1 MTEIRHPNPIASS
14 GPLESSKDDSKN
26 NSALIPSLLSS
37 VLSMEPG
44 DAPSAVRRA
53 PFEGIEIPTPESLSQ
68 ASQDELNK
76 VPLLM
81 MQIAQEL
88 QMLVVNASAC
98 ESFAASERGKI
109 TLVILKRLGEYALK
123 KQLDEETKLR
133 QAQANQAKTR
143 QKVSFW
149 GFIAGVVISAVAIF
163 TANPGVAAVGI
174 LMLAGTTS
182 ESVFTGDPKDSTTL
196 LDQGRKGLGKLF
208 KLMGASD
215 NVAEKI
221 ANGVTFALLF
231 ASLVLGGAGSLSA
244 SASRIAQVIK
254 GIVKYVGPALLAGTM
269 SGSIN
274 DLVKLC
280 IRVKPSGDPE
290 KDKAEAE
297 KQAMYY
303 VMALT
308 LIGVIFQ
315 VASATPLITSP
326 AAVSSTTST
335 GAIAQRLNTISEGF
349 KKLVGPDNL
358 ARLQRWSTALT
369 IVSNSSKSAVSA
381 YVEGWSAKTLIELG
395 KNTAK
400 TATINAQ
407 TDFLKKLSKLINEMV
422 TKMTNSVDE
431 QNAIFSVILQSA
443 NNYLNSQIEER
454 KLVSRN

>member
-1 MTEIRHPNPIASS
+1 MTEIRHPSPIASS

-26 NSALIPSLLSS
+26 NSAIIPSLLSS

-44 DAPSAVRRA
+44 DTPSAVRRA
-53 PFEGIEIPTPESLSQ
+53 PFKGIEIPTPESLSQ

-123 KQLDEETKLR
+123 KQLEEEAKLK
-133 QAQANQAKTR
+133 QAQEAQAKTR
-143 QKVSFW
+143 QKVAFW
-149 GFIAGVVISAVAIF
+149 GFIAGVAVGVASIL
-163 TANPGVAAVGI
+163 TANPAAAAVGFA
-174 LMLAGTTS
+174 LVAASTPGN
-182 ESVFTGDPKDSTTL
+182 VFTGDPKDSTTL
-196 LDQGRKGLGKLF
+196 LDLGRKGLGSLF

-215 NVAEKI
+215 SVAEKI

-231 ASLVLGGAGSLSA
+231 ASLVAGGAGSLSA

-254 GIVKYVGPALLAGTM
+254 GIVKYAGPALLAGTM

-280 IRVKPSGDPE
+280 IRVKPSGNPQ
-290 KDKAEAE
+290 KDKEETE

-303 VMALT
+303 VIALT
-308 LIGVIFQ
+308 AIGVVFQ

-326 AAVSSTTST
+326 TAVSSTTSA

-349 KKLVGPDNL
+349 KKLVGPNNL
-358 ARLQRWSTALT
+358 ARLQRWQTALT
-369 IVSNSSKSAVSA
+369 ITSNSTKSAVSA
-381 YVEGWSAKTLIELG
+381 YVEGWSAKTMIELG

-400 TATINAQ
+400 TAEIHALTEFFKQ
-407 TDFLKKLSKLINEMV
+407 LSKLINEMV
-422 TKMTNSVDE
+422 TKMTNSMGE
-431 QNAIFSVILQSA
+431 QNQIFSVILQSA
-443 NNYLNSQIEER
+443 NNYLASQIEER